1 MVGGAFDYFAY
12 DLMARDEGVAEG
24 GEVAFEDMEVGAADS
39 AGEDAEEGMVGR
51 EGGAGDVFDLQGLT
65 LGS

>member
-1 MVGGAFDYFAY
+1 MTD
-12 DLMARDEGVAEG
+12 DLVPEDERLLDE
-24 GEVAFEDMEVGAADS
+24 GEVALVDVEVGAADS